1 MNNLKPLIW
10 EEGESIVNSFPDP
23 ILVSINELAEFAI
36 LIYNGDPD
44 MSDDNFKLEI
54 TFGGGHWDCF
64 HYPTI
69 EQCQERAN
77 AWWKEKIEDCF
88 TFEIPTIRPIQT

>member
-1 MNNLKPLIW
+1 MKNLKLLTW
-10 EEGESIVNSFPDP
+10 KTGESIVNSFPDP

-44 MSDDNFKLEI
+44 ISDCFKLEI
-54 TFGGGHWDCF
+54 IFGHGHWDCF

-88 TFEIPTIRPIQT
+88 TFEIPAL

>member
-1 MNNLKPLIW
+1 MKNLKPLIW
-10 EEGESIVNSFPDP
+10 EEGESTSSHPDP
-23 ILVSINELAEFAI
+23 IFVSINELAEFAI

-44 MSDDNFKLEI
+44 ISDDIFKLEI

-88 TFEIPTIRPIQT
+88 TFEIPSL